1 MAAMFITP
9 PEQNHTRSANADWME
24 LQALRAA
31 DGRSTIGDLIGI
43 FDINADTAGDRVN
56 DDPGATTAIRNRQT
70 NVFRPGTTR
79 NRYEHDFAFSL
90 Q

>member
-1 MAAMFITP
+1 MTAKVQRRP
-9 PEQNHTRSANADWME
+9 VRSSGWRTTDDLLAG
-24 LQALRAA
+24 LRQ
-31 DGRSTIGDLIGI
+31 SLV
-43 FDINADTAGDRVN
+43 AGLAGFKIRTLHA
-56 DDPGATTAIRNRQT
+56 GATTAIRNRQT